1 MPGEPRAV
9 DLGSEIR
16 TFESV
21 ADKIALGDLDIRK
34 RFARD
39 IIALFIVTNIFVMM
53 GLGVVFWQDCVQLA
67 AHRISPSG
75 RIIDGK
81 VVMTLLGATT
91 VQLGAVIYTIARAI
105 FPITAA
111 RVGGD

>member
-16 TFESV
+16 SFQSTV
-21 ADKIALGDLDIRK
+21 DKIALGEHEIRK

-39 IIALFIVTNIFVMM
+39 IIGLFVATNVFVMI
-53 GLGVVFWQDCVQLA
+53 GLGFVFWQDCVQLA
-67 AHRISPSG
+67 AHRIAPG
-75 RIIDGK
+75 DRIIDAK
-81 VVMTLLGATT
+81 VVMTLLGAAT

-105 FPITAA
+105 FPASAA
-111 RVGGD
+111 GGGGH

>member
-1 MPGEPRAV
+1 MPVEPRAV
-9 DLGSEIR
+9 DLGREIQ
-16 TFESV
+16 TFEST
-21 ADKIALGDLDIRK
+21 ADKIALGEHEIRK

-39 IIALFIVTNIFVMM
+39 IIGLFVATNVFVMI

-67 AHRISPSG
+67 AHRIAPAD

-81 VVMTLLGATT
+81 VVMTLLGAAT

-105 FPITAA
+105 FPTT
-111 RVGGD
+111 GGGSGAS